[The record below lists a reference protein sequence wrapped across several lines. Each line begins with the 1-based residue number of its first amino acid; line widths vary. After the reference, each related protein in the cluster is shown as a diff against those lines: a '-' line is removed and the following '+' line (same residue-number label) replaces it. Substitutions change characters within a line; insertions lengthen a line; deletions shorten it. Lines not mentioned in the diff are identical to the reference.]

1 MPKVESIVEEMMRE
15 GKTTRRLLERVPGDR
30 LDWRPHAKSR
40 TLGAL
45 AWHVAVIPARLA
57 RLSLSD
63 DADALT
69 LPQPAAPTST
79 SELVA
84 GFDASLREGA
94 ELLGGLDDAALE
106 RTLTF
111 RRGETVVF
119 KLPRMA
125 FLRTVLLN
133 HSVHHRG
140 QLSVYLRLLDVPL
153 PSIYGP
159 TADES

>member
-1 MPKVESIVEEMMRE
+1 MPKVDSIVQEMTRE
-15 GKTTRRLLERVPGDR
+15 GKTTRRLLERVPGDK

-45 AWHVAVIPARLA
+45 AWHVAVIPARIA

-63 DADALT
+63 EADALT
-69 LPQPAAPTST
+69 LPQAPAPTST

-84 GFDASLREGA
+84 GFDANLREAA

-106 RTLTF
+106 RTVTF
-111 RRGETVVF
+111 RRGEIVVF
-119 KLPRMA
+119 KLPRQA

-159 TADES
+159 SADEG